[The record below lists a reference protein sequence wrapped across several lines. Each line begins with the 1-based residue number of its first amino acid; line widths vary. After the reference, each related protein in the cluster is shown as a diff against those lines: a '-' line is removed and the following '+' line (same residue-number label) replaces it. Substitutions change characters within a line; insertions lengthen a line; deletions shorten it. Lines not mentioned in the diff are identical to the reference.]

1 MELTQEE
8 LIITIQNLTQEIAQ
22 LSVDK
27 AQLSAKLTIANN
39 KIRELTEEE
48 GA

>member
-48 GA
+48 EA

>member
-8 LIITIQNLTQEIAQ
+8 LVLTIQNLAQEIVQ
-22 LSVDK
+22 LSIDK

>member
-22 LSVDK
+22 LSLDK
-27 AQLSAKLTIANN
+27 AQISAKLTIANN